1 MTMIQVTHVQ
11 RRVLM
16 NLGIAPQSTGFF
28 RSEKVKVDNTELIE
42 MREDLRVLKTL
53 DKIKKELELVHHH
66 FEHATDET
74 LIDVYI
80 YEMKALNLK
89 FKYYHEMCKER
100 GLVR

>member
-1 MTMIQVTHVQ
+1 
-11 RRVLM
+11 M
-16 NLGIAPQSTGFF
+16 NLDIAPQNPGFF
-28 RSEKVKVDNTELIE
+28 RREKTKSDVAQAVPVAE

-89 FKYYHEMCKER
+89 FKYYHEICKER